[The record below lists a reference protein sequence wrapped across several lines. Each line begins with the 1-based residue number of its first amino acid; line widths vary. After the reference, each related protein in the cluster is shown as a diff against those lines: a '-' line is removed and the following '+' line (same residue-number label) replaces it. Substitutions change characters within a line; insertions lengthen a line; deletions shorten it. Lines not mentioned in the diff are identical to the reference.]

1 MSVFLAKQLDKIR
14 VNFYFHFSV
23 RKSAKAKNIETQL
36 EMLTKDNFNI
46 VYGSEKHMK
55 KQLLDDGF
63 VFSLQYPG
71 HKWRFLAGGNY
82 EIFYHG

>member
-1 MSVFLAKQLDKIR
+1 
-14 VNFYFHFSV
+14 
-23 RKSAKAKNIETQL
+23 
-36 EMLTKDNFNI
+36 MLTKDIFNI

-71 HKWRFLAGGNY
+71 HKWRFLTGGNY